1 MTVSTLMPVAT
12 WWTNQTRVPTQVSA
26 RTSAPVT
33 PRCGTK
39 ATSST
44 ERTVRSTT
52 SAYAKVPRKMPRAIW
67 LPRSRTKLRSR
78 RGPIWPEASDRA
90 ATVIEK
96 VVPATPIVEEAT
108 ALSSARA
115 PASPPL

>member
-1 MTVSTLMPVAT
+1 M
-12 WWTNQTRVPTQVSA
+12 
-26 RTSAPVT
+26 
-33 PRCGTK
+33 
-39 ATSST
+39 
-44 ERTVRSTT
+44 
-52 SAYAKVPRKMPRAIW
+52 PRKMPSAYW
-67 LPRSRTKLRSR
+67 LPLSRTKLRSR

-108 ALSSARA
+108 TPSRARA